1 MAAPLLA
8 PPPHHTTR
16 DRQSGVAPSRTASD
30 SRIARSSK
38 RPPAV
43 CRAAFRDQNLFAL
56 KRPLSPGVAILNEAD
71 CGLCLHL
78 NFPLRNLCRCVLAVT
93 YRRSGEQ
100 RHPAVGEPQV
110 GAALVSPQP

>member
-38 RPPAV
+38 RPPAI

-56 KRPLSPGVAILNEAD
+56 KRPLSPGVAILNKAA
-71 CGLCLHL
+71 CGLGL
-78 NFPLRNLCRCVLAVT
+78 NLNVPLGNPCRCALAVT
-93 YRRSGEQ
+93 NRGSGKRR
-100 RHPAVGEPQV
+100 RAAVGEPHV
-110 GAALVSPQP
+110 GPALMLP